1 LVGTNGKEENIKLK
15 YYHGIRREKQETRS
29 SDLEKYLKERL
40 RKTHRV
46 LLRRRLI

>member
-1 LVGTNGKEENIKLK
+1 LAGTNVKEENIKLK
-15 YYHGIRREKQETRS
+15 YHHVIRREKQKARP

-46 LLRRRLI
+46 LLRR